1 MSQYH
6 TYAIARSPASPNF
19 YGKIILFFAFD
30 PESAYGVPSM
40 LRLFSFE
47 GDPKLYFLLCHER
60 AENQVLD
67 NQ

>member
-19 YGKIILFFAFD
+19 NGKILLFFAFD
-30 PESAYGVPSM
+30 PESAYGIPSV

-47 GDPKLYFLLCHER
+47 GDPELSFLCAMRER
-60 AENQVLD
+60 ESSARFT
-67 NQ
+67 